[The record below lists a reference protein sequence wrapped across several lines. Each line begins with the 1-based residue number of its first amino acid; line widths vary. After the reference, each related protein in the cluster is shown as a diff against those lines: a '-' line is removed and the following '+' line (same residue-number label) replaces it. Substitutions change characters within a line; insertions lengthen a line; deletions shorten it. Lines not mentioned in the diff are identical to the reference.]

1 MVELLGLILSLLTN
15 EGTNSRTARIQK
27 AESDITK
34 AYWDSDR
41 HNWTLSDYCTV
52 HLNAQAKL
60 DTIGIIR
67 DGASQVH
74 ALMAGLKSDQIR
86 SMAAIVVN
94 DDTCNTDL
102 QAATIKLQNLWNVL
116 KPSQPLLNQQRGR
129 GRKAGGDRNIGSTVW
144 TVCGNT

>member
-1 MVELLGLILSLLTN
+1 M
-15 EGTNSRTARIQK
+15 
-27 AESDITK
+27 
-34 AYWDSDR
+34 
-41 HNWTLSDYCTV
+41 

-116 KPSQPLLNQQRGR
+116 KPSQSLFNQQRGC
-129 GRKAGGDRNIGSTVW
+129 GRQADRYTGSTVRSG
-144 TVCGNT
+144 CGNTYGQVPGRSSGRGHGGRGNQRGITPLIDLTRTMMAYMLPLIFGVN

>member
-41 HNWTLSDYCTV
+41 HNWTLSDYCTM
-52 HLNAQAKL
+52 HLTIAQAEL
-60 DTIGIIR
+60 DIIGIVC
-67 DGASQVH
+67 DGASQVC
-74 ALMAGLKSDQIR
+74 ALMAGLSSDQIR

-94 DDTCNTDL
+94 NDTCNTD
-102 QAATIKLQNLWNVL
+102 
-116 KPSQPLLNQQRGR
+116 
-129 GRKAGGDRNIGSTVW
+129 
-144 TVCGNT
+144 